1 MTGTFLLYLPASAK
15 DGSIKFIDAAFTSVS
30 AVCVTGLTTLDTSK
44 DFTLFG
50 QVCIILLIQL
60 GGLGIMGIATIAMH
74 AMGRRLSLK
83 QEQILTSLTDTDHN
97 DLFYYL
103 KTILN
108 NSKEHAKQIQTDFE
122 KALQQAKDNVTEK
135 GEAIAIKSINFNYVQ
150 ALSGNYESKK
160 ALVEAIQKLS
170 EANRNAMLRA
180 DLKARNLGNAG
191 AWGIVFM
198 ASLVFTITLFFLRFL
213 RKNLLAPI
221 EEINSVLQAVK
232 SGDQFRRC
240 TGYEAPQGIR
250 SIFRDLNDILE
261 QKIFNNCSYKADD

>member
-1 MTGTFLLYLPASAK
+1 MKLVQSVKTRMWFLITINLLTAFASIWVFMRMAPA
-15 DGSIKFIDAAFTSVS
+15 IE
-30 AVCVTGLTTLDTSK
+30 
-44 DFTLFG
+44 
-50 QVCIILLIQL
+50 IIIEQNE
-60 GGLGIMGIATIAMH
+60 
-74 AMGRRLSLK
+74 RSLRAC
-83 QEQILTSLTDTDHN
+83 EGMLACLA
-97 DLFYYL
+97 L
-103 KTILN
+103 LN
-108 NSKEHAKQIQTDFE
+108 NSEEHAKQIQTDFE

-250 SIFRDLNDILE
+250 SIFRDLNDILD